1 MHRSRELTEQ
11 FTASFVTAAVQC
23 LHHKNATKRQVLR
36 VAVEHDGEE
45 AGRMRS
51 GGVGGNRWGDSPL
64 RLLQPEHPP
73 QKVGDDHRDCGYDDE
88 EYRDDP

>member
-51 GGVGGNRWGDSPL
+51 GGVGGNRWGTHRCDFFSL
-64 RLLQPEHPP
+64 SIHP
-73 QKVGDDHRDCGYDDE
+73 R
-88 EYRDDP
+88 R